1 MESDRQ
7 TMHAM
12 TVQALEGEGDFLL
25 CVDSHVGEDDD

>member
-12 TVQALEGEGDFLL
+12 SVQALEGEGDFLL
-25 CVDSHVGEDDD
+25 CVDSRVGEDDD